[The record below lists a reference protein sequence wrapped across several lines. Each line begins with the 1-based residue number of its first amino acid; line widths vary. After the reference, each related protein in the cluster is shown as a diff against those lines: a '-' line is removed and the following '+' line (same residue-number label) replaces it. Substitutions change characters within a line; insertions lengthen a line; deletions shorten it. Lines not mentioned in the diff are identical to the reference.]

1 MRKLFIII
9 ALLGIGV
16 GVAYHYRPQQTVE
29 AGNTVKSGG
38 VMLFH
43 VTRTAVEAGMDQ
55 WHKENK

>member
-1 MRKLFIII
+1 MRKPFIII
-9 ALLGIGV
+9 ALLITAGV
-16 GVAYHYRPQQTVE
+16 VAYHYRPQQTVE

-55 WHKENK
+55 WHKEHK